1 MTLNPSRAHEFE
13 HMCKLIDI
21 GEELDILEEEIDL
34 AGRLMMT
41 FIQPDFCD
49 DEDLGAIGSDLAA
62 ALAAF
67 PRDFRKIHDLL
78 THALTECVARGW
90 LTDDTKGRPCHLNR
104 LMVQAVSNGARLTE
118 IADSYQAERHAL
130 PERFMQIP
138 DRTW

>member
-1 MTLNPSRAHEFE
+1 MTMTPTRRAHECE
-13 HMCKLIDI
+13 RICTLIDI
-21 GEELDILEEEIDL
+21 GEELDSLEEELDL
-34 AGRLMMT
+34 AGRLMVT
-41 FIQPDFCD
+41 FIDFCD

-67 PRDFRKIHDLL
+67 PRDFRKIHKLL

-90 LTDDTKGRPCHLNR
+90 LTDDIEGLPCHLHR

>member
-21 GEELDILEEEIDL
+21 GEELDRLEEEIDL
-34 AGRLMMT
+34 AGRLMVT

-78 THALTECVARGW
+78 THALTECLARGW

-104 LMVQAVSNGARLTE
+104 LMVQAVSNGAKL
-118 IADSYQAERHAL
+118 IGIVNKYQAARYAL
-130 PERFMQIP
+130 PELLAQIP
-138 DRTW
+138 DSR